1 VESEGSRRQ
10 SAGSTNRGTG
20 GDVIVLKPYN
30 SPYKYIDTI
39 LNLPYLKPMGKRSD
53 FEWDSTKDELNQR
66 KHGVSFAMAQ
76 LAFLDSNR
84 VILEDLEHGDKEKRF
99 YCPGRVS
106 EGIMTVRFTYRNNK
120 IRIIGAGYW
129 RKGKK
134 IYESEKQIQE

>member
-1 VESEGSRRQ
+1 ME
-10 SAGSTNRGTG
+10 
-20 GDVIVLKPYN
+20 
-30 SPYKYIDTI
+30 
-39 LNLPYLKPMGKRSD
+39 KRSD
-53 FEWDSTKDELNQR
+53 FEWDSAKDELNQR
-66 KHGVSFAMAQ
+66 KHGVTFAMAQ

-99 YCPGRVS
+99 YCLGSVA

-134 IYESEKQIQE
+134 IYESENQIHE

>member
-1 VESEGSRRQ
+1 ME
-10 SAGSTNRGTG
+10 
-20 GDVIVLKPYN
+20 I
-30 SPYKYIDTI
+30 
-39 LNLPYLKPMGKRSD
+39 RSD
-53 FEWDSTKDELNQR
+53 FEWDSAKDELNQR

-84 VILEDLEHGDKEKRF
+84 IILEDLEHADEEKRF
-99 YCPGRVS
+99 YCLGRVS

-134 IYESEKQIQE
+134 IYERENKIQE